1 MTLPRLSI
9 AYGDEL
15 SQRTHVLSEVLR
27 GQGHEV
33 ISHPDARA
41 FLAAPEP
48 DLYLLGSCIADGS
61 SGLDLLEALRR
72 TGRSAPVLLLGD
84 RPDFASLR
92 RAVELG
98 ANDLLLRPLEP
109 GELARALERAVAE
122 RTPRPRIDATP
133 RSHVCERTYSIDE
146 HTVGRAAREIS
157 AFLVNEG
164 VASAHRVRIASAVAE
179 LVDNAC
185 RHAYGQE
192 NGAISVR
199 AEVQGARVQ
208 LSVEDDGRGF
218 DVVRAR
224 LERVPAPLP
233 RSRAGRTAA
242 KGPRALGAGASPA
255 CSSFRSS
262 LPLSSSSN
270 GLGRVERLC
279 EEHRIASGPGG
290 TRVELTFEL
299 TPVRFDEESESLA
312 DTDFLDPERARSLI
326 AALRKGQDDLSGVA
340 PAMAL
345 TVGRILG
352 GIDAE
357 ARSPRNR

>member
-15 SQRTHVLSEVLR
+15 SQRTHVLGEVLR

-33 ISHPDARA
+33 VSHPDARG

-48 DLYLLGSCIADGS
+48 DLYLLGHCLADGS

-72 TGRSAPVLLLGD
+72 TGRSAPVLLLAD

-98 ANDLLLRPLEP
+98 ANDLLLRPLAP

-122 RTPRPRIDATP
+122 RSPRPRIDATP
-133 RSHVCERTYSIDE
+133 RSHTCERTYSIDE
-146 HTVGRAAREIS
+146 HTVGRAAREVS

-192 NGAISVR
+192 NGAISVQ

-208 LSVEDDGRGF
+208 LCVEDNGRGF
-218 DVVRAR
+218 DVMRAR

-233 RSRAGRTAA
+233 RPRAERTNA
-242 KGPRALGAGASPA
+242 KGPRALGAA
-255 CSSFRSS
+255 SSFSS
-262 LPLSSSSN
+262 PSVPESLQSSSSSN

-279 EEHRIASGPGG
+279 EQHSIVSGPEG
-290 TRVELTFEL
+290 TRVQLTFEL
-299 TPVRFDEESESLA
+299 TPVRFEEEVESLA

-345 TVGRILG
+345 TIGRILG

-357 ARSPRNR
+357 ARNPRQR